1 MGFNAPEIRLSTCEY
16 EKELGLAAKAKLQSI
31 ILQSKDVRL
40 DFERKKDGSLKR
52 DKYGRLLAV
61 FYADGR
67 DVADIMTNAR
77 LAEYYDGTGRRRNGV
92 TLEHLFSTAL
102 SIHEVQERL
111 SCFAASDVF
120 DNHGRA
126 HSGRVAAAI
135 WGDGHFIMGPIG
147 MIFGQR
153 FGAEHQVACAI

>member
-1 MGFNAPEIRLSTCEY
+1 MTLCAADIRHSARFALRYLLVCLSFAISLLSACAPVSDLRPTDLGVCVIDGDSLKINGEDIRLVGFNAPEIRLSRCEY

-40 DFERKKDGSLKR
+40 DFERKKDGSFKR

-77 LAEYYDGTGRRRNGV
+77 LAEYYDGTGRRRNWCD
-92 TLEHLFSTAL
+92 A
-102 SIHEVQERL
+102 
-111 SCFAASDVF
+111 
-120 DNHGRA
+120 
-126 HSGRVAAAI
+126 
-135 WGDGHFIMGPIG
+135 
-147 MIFGQR
+147 
-153 FGAEHQVACAI
+153 

>member
-1 MGFNAPEIRLSTCEY
+1 MTLCAADIRHTARFALRYLLVFVSFAIPLLSACAPVSDLRPSDVGVRVIDGDSLKINGENIRLVGFNAPEIRLSTCEY

-77 LAEYYDGTGRRRNGV
+77 LTEYYDGTGRRRNWCD
-92 TLEHLFSTAL
+92 A
-102 SIHEVQERL
+102 
-111 SCFAASDVF
+111 
-120 DNHGRA
+120 
-126 HSGRVAAAI
+126 
-135 WGDGHFIMGPIG
+135 
-147 MIFGQR
+147 
-153 FGAEHQVACAI
+153 

>member
-1 MGFNAPEIRLSTCEY
+1 MTLCAADIRHTARFALRYLLVFVSFAIPLLSACAPVSDLRPSDVGVRVIDGDSLKINGENISLVGFNAPEIRLSTCEY

-67 DVADIMTNAR
+67 DVADIMTNSR
-77 LAEYYDGTGRRRNGV
+77 LAEYYDGTGRRRNWCD
-92 TLEHLFSTAL
+92 A
-102 SIHEVQERL
+102 
-111 SCFAASDVF
+111 
-120 DNHGRA
+120 
-126 HSGRVAAAI
+126 
-135 WGDGHFIMGPIG
+135 
-147 MIFGQR
+147 
-153 FGAEHQVACAI
+153 

>member
-1 MGFNAPEIRLSTCEY
+1 MTLCAADIRHTARFALRYLLVFVSFAIPLLSACAPVSDLRPSDVGVRVIDGDSLKINGENIRLVGFNAPEIRLSICEY

-77 LAEYYDGTGRRRNGV
+77 LAEYYDGTGRRRNWCD
-92 TLEHLFSTAL
+92 A
-102 SIHEVQERL
+102 
-111 SCFAASDVF
+111 
-120 DNHGRA
+120 
-126 HSGRVAAAI
+126 
-135 WGDGHFIMGPIG
+135 
-147 MIFGQR
+147 
-153 FGAEHQVACAI
+153 

>member
-1 MGFNAPEIRLSTCEY
+1 MTLCAADIRHTARFALRYLLVFVSFAIPLLSACAPVSDLRPSDVGGRVIDGDSLKINGENIRLVGFNAPEIRLSTCEY

-77 LAEYYDGTGRRRNGV
+77 LAEYYDGTGRRRNWCD
-92 TLEHLFSTAL
+92 A
-102 SIHEVQERL
+102 
-111 SCFAASDVF
+111 
-120 DNHGRA
+120 
-126 HSGRVAAAI
+126 
-135 WGDGHFIMGPIG
+135 
-147 MIFGQR
+147 
-153 FGAEHQVACAI
+153 

>member
-1 MGFNAPEIRLSTCEY
+1 MTLCAADIRHTARFALRYLLVFVSFTISLVSACAPVSDLRPSDVGVRVIDGDSLQINGENIRLVGFNAPEIRLSTCEY

-77 LAEYYDGTGRRRNGV
+77 LAEYYDGTGRRRNWCD
-92 TLEHLFSTAL
+92 A
-102 SIHEVQERL
+102 
-111 SCFAASDVF
+111 
-120 DNHGRA
+120 
-126 HSGRVAAAI
+126 
-135 WGDGHFIMGPIG
+135 
-147 MIFGQR
+147 
-153 FGAEHQVACAI
+153 

>member
-1 MGFNAPEIRLSTCEY
+1 MTLCAADIRHSARFALWYLLVCLSFAISFLSACAPVSDLRPTDLGVRVIDGDSLKINGENIRLVGFNAPEIRLSRCEY

-40 DFERKKDGSLKR
+40 DFERKKDGSFKR

-77 LAEYYDGTGRRRNGV
+77 LAEYYDGTGRRRNWCD
-92 TLEHLFSTAL
+92 A
-102 SIHEVQERL
+102 
-111 SCFAASDVF
+111 
-120 DNHGRA
+120 
-126 HSGRVAAAI
+126 
-135 WGDGHFIMGPIG
+135 
-147 MIFGQR
+147 
-153 FGAEHQVACAI
+153 

>member
-1 MGFNAPEIRLSTCEY
+1 MTLCAADIRHTARFALRYLLVFVSFAIPLLSACAPVSDLRPSDVGVRVIDGDSLKINGENIRLAGFNAPEIRLTTCEY

-31 ILQSKDVRL
+31 ILQLKDVRL

-77 LAEYYDGTGRRRNGV
+77 LAEYYDGTGRRRNWCD
-92 TLEHLFSTAL
+92 A
-102 SIHEVQERL
+102 
-111 SCFAASDVF
+111 
-120 DNHGRA
+120 
-126 HSGRVAAAI
+126 
-135 WGDGHFIMGPIG
+135 
-147 MIFGQR
+147 
-153 FGAEHQVACAI
+153 

>member
-1 MGFNAPEIRLSTCEY
+1 MTLCAADIRHTARFALRYLLVFVSFAIPLLSACAPVSDLRPSDVGVRVIDGDSLKINGENIRLVGFNAPEIRLSTCEY

-67 DVADIMTNAR
+67 DVADIMTNSR
-77 LAEYYDGTGRRRNGV
+77 LAEYYDGTGRRRNWCD
-92 TLEHLFSTAL
+92 A
-102 SIHEVQERL
+102 
-111 SCFAASDVF
+111 
-120 DNHGRA
+120 
-126 HSGRVAAAI
+126 
-135 WGDGHFIMGPIG
+135 
-147 MIFGQR
+147 
-153 FGAEHQVACAI
+153 

>member
-1 MGFNAPEIRLSTCEY
+1 MTLCAADIRHTARFALRYLLVFVSFAIPLLSACAPVSDLRPSDVGVRVIDGDSLKINGENIRLVGFNAPEIRLSTCEY

-52 DKYGRLLAV
+52 DKCGRLLAV

-77 LAEYYDGTGRRRNGV
+77 LAEYYDGTGRRRNWCD
-92 TLEHLFSTAL
+92 A
-102 SIHEVQERL
+102 
-111 SCFAASDVF
+111 
-120 DNHGRA
+120 
-126 HSGRVAAAI
+126 
-135 WGDGHFIMGPIG
+135 
-147 MIFGQR
+147 
-153 FGAEHQVACAI
+153 

>member
-1 MGFNAPEIRLSTCEY
+1 MTLCAADIRHSARFALRYLLVCLSFAVSLLSACAPVSDLRPTDLGVRVIDGDSLKINGENIRLVGFNAPEIRLSRCEY

-40 DFERKKDGSLKR
+40 DFERKKDGSFKR

-77 LAEYYDGTGRRRNGV
+77 VAEYYDGTGRRRNWCD
-92 TLEHLFSTAL
+92 A
-102 SIHEVQERL
+102 
-111 SCFAASDVF
+111 
-120 DNHGRA
+120 
-126 HSGRVAAAI
+126 
-135 WGDGHFIMGPIG
+135 
-147 MIFGQR
+147 
-153 FGAEHQVACAI
+153 

>member
-1 MGFNAPEIRLSTCEY
+1 MTLCAADIRHSARFALRYLLVCLSFAVSLLSACTPVSDLRPTDLGVRVIDGDSLKINGENIRLVGFNAPEIRLSRCEY

-40 DFERKKDGSLKR
+40 DFERKKDGSFKR

-77 LAEYYDGTGRRRNGV
+77 VAEYYDGTGRRRNWCD
-92 TLEHLFSTAL
+92 A
-102 SIHEVQERL
+102 
-111 SCFAASDVF
+111 
-120 DNHGRA
+120 
-126 HSGRVAAAI
+126 
-135 WGDGHFIMGPIG
+135 
-147 MIFGQR
+147 
-153 FGAEHQVACAI
+153 

>member
-1 MGFNAPEIRLSTCEY
+1 MTLCAADIRHSARFALRYLLVCLSFAVSLLSACAPVSDLRLTDLGVRVIDGDSLKINGENIRLVGFNAPEIRLSRCEY

-40 DFERKKDGSLKR
+40 DFERKKDGSFKR

-77 LAEYYDGTGRRRNGV
+77 LAEYYDGTGRRRNWCD
-92 TLEHLFSTAL
+92 A
-102 SIHEVQERL
+102 
-111 SCFAASDVF
+111 
-120 DNHGRA
+120 
-126 HSGRVAAAI
+126 
-135 WGDGHFIMGPIG
+135 
-147 MIFGQR
+147 
-153 FGAEHQVACAI
+153 

>member
-1 MGFNAPEIRLSTCEY
+1 MTLCAADIRHTARFALRYLLVFVSFAIPLLSACAPVSDLRPSDVGVRVIDGDSLKINGENIRLVGFNAPEIRLSTCEY

-40 DFERKKDGSLKR
+40 DFERKKDGSLER

-77 LAEYYDGTGRRRNGV
+77 LAEYYDGTGRRRNWCD
-92 TLEHLFSTAL
+92 A
-102 SIHEVQERL
+102 
-111 SCFAASDVF
+111 
-120 DNHGRA
+120 
-126 HSGRVAAAI
+126 
-135 WGDGHFIMGPIG
+135 
-147 MIFGQR
+147 
-153 FGAEHQVACAI
+153 

>member
-1 MGFNAPEIRLSTCEY
+1 MTLCAADIRHSARFALRYLLVCLSFAVSLLSACAPVSDLRPTDLGVRVIDGDSMKINGENIRLVGFNAPEIRLSRCEY

-40 DFERKKDGSLKR
+40 DFERKKDGSFKR

-77 LAEYYDGTGRRRNGV
+77 LAEYYDGTGRRRNWCD
-92 TLEHLFSTAL
+92 A
-102 SIHEVQERL
+102 
-111 SCFAASDVF
+111 
-120 DNHGRA
+120 
-126 HSGRVAAAI
+126 
-135 WGDGHFIMGPIG
+135 
-147 MIFGQR
+147 
-153 FGAEHQVACAI
+153 

>member
-1 MGFNAPEIRLSTCEY
+1 MTLCAADIRHTARFALRYLLVFVSFAIPLLSACAPVSDLRPSDVGVRVIDGDSLKINGENIRLVGFNAPEIRLSTCEY

-77 LAEYYDGTGRRRNGV
+77 LAEHYDGTGRRRNWCD
-92 TLEHLFSTAL
+92 A
-102 SIHEVQERL
+102 
-111 SCFAASDVF
+111 
-120 DNHGRA
+120 
-126 HSGRVAAAI
+126 
-135 WGDGHFIMGPIG
+135 
-147 MIFGQR
+147 
-153 FGAEHQVACAI
+153 

>member
-1 MGFNAPEIRLSTCEY
+1 MTLCAADIRHSARFALRYLLVCLSFAVSLLSACAPVSDLRPTDLGVRVIDGDSMKINGENIRLVGFNAPEIRLSRCEY

-40 DFERKKDGSLKR
+40 DFERKKDGSFKR

-77 LAEYYDGTGRRRNGV
+77 LAESYDGTGRRRNWCD
-92 TLEHLFSTAL
+92 A
-102 SIHEVQERL
+102 
-111 SCFAASDVF
+111 
-120 DNHGRA
+120 
-126 HSGRVAAAI
+126 
-135 WGDGHFIMGPIG
+135 
-147 MIFGQR
+147 
-153 FGAEHQVACAI
+153 

>member
-1 MGFNAPEIRLSTCEY
+1 MTLCAADIRHTARLALRYLLVFVSFAIPLLSACAPVSDLRPSDVGVRVIDGDSLKINGENIRLVGFNAPEIRLSTCEY
-16 EKELGLAAKAKLQSI
+16 EKELGQAAKAKLQSI

-77 LAEYYDGTGRRRNGV
+77 LAEYYDGTGHRRNWCD
-92 TLEHLFSTAL
+92 A
-102 SIHEVQERL
+102 
-111 SCFAASDVF
+111 
-120 DNHGRA
+120 
-126 HSGRVAAAI
+126 
-135 WGDGHFIMGPIG
+135 
-147 MIFGQR
+147 
-153 FGAEHQVACAI
+153 

>member
-1 MGFNAPEIRLSTCEY
+1 MTLCAADIRHTARFALRYLLVFVSFAIPLLSACAPVSDLRPSDVGVRVIDGDSLKINGENIRLVGFNAPEIRLSTCEY

-77 LAEYYDGTGRRRNGV
+77 LAEYYDGTGRRRNWCD
-92 TLEHLFSTAL
+92 A
-102 SIHEVQERL
+102 
-111 SCFAASDVF
+111 
-120 DNHGRA
+120 
-126 HSGRVAAAI
+126 
-135 WGDGHFIMGPIG
+135 
-147 MIFGQR
+147 
-153 FGAEHQVACAI
+153 

>member
-1 MGFNAPEIRLSTCEY
+1 MTLCAADIRHTARFALRYLLVFVSFAIPLLSACAPVSDLRPSDVGVRVIDGDSLKINGENIRLVGFNAPEIRLSRCEY

-40 DFERKKDGSLKR
+40 DFERKKDGSFKR

-77 LAEYYDGTGRRRNGV
+77 LAEYYDGTGRRRNWCD
-92 TLEHLFSTAL
+92 A
-102 SIHEVQERL
+102 
-111 SCFAASDVF
+111 
-120 DNHGRA
+120 
-126 HSGRVAAAI
+126 
-135 WGDGHFIMGPIG
+135 
-147 MIFGQR
+147 
-153 FGAEHQVACAI
+153 

>member
-1 MGFNAPEIRLSTCEY
+1 MTLCAADIRHSERFALRYLLVCLSFAISFLSACAPVSDLRPTDLGVRVIDGDSLKINGENIRLVGFNAPEIWLSRCEY

-40 DFERKKDGSLKR
+40 DFERKKDGSFKR

-77 LAEYYDGTGRRRNGV
+77 LAEYYDGTGRRHNWCN
-92 TLEHLFSTAL
+92 A
-102 SIHEVQERL
+102 
-111 SCFAASDVF
+111 
-120 DNHGRA
+120 
-126 HSGRVAAAI
+126 
-135 WGDGHFIMGPIG
+135 
-147 MIFGQR
+147 
-153 FGAEHQVACAI
+153 

>member
-1 MGFNAPEIRLSTCEY
+1 MTLCAADIRHTARFALRYLLVCLSFAVSLLSACAPVSDLRPTDLGVRVIDGDSLKINGENIRLVGFNAPEIWLSRCEY

-40 DFERKKDGSLKR
+40 DFERKKDGSFKR

-77 LAEYYDGTGRRRNGV
+77 LAEYYDGTGRRRNWCD
-92 TLEHLFSTAL
+92 A
-102 SIHEVQERL
+102 
-111 SCFAASDVF
+111 
-120 DNHGRA
+120 
-126 HSGRVAAAI
+126 
-135 WGDGHFIMGPIG
+135 
-147 MIFGQR
+147 
-153 FGAEHQVACAI
+153 

>member
-1 MGFNAPEIRLSTCEY
+1 MTLCAADIRHTARFALRYLLVCLSFAVSLLSACAPVSDLRPTDLGVRVIDGDSMKINGENIRLVGFNAPEIRLSRCEY

-40 DFERKKDGSLKR
+40 DFERKKDGSFKR

-77 LAEYYDGTGRRRNGV
+77 LAEYYDGTGRRRNWCD
-92 TLEHLFSTAL
+92 A
-102 SIHEVQERL
+102 
-111 SCFAASDVF
+111 
-120 DNHGRA
+120 
-126 HSGRVAAAI
+126 
-135 WGDGHFIMGPIG
+135 
-147 MIFGQR
+147 
-153 FGAEHQVACAI
+153 

>member
-1 MGFNAPEIRLSTCEY
+1 MTLCAADIRHTARFALRYLLVFVSFAIPLLSACAPVSDLRPSDVGVRVIDGDSLKINGENICLVGFNAPEIRLSTCEY

-77 LAEYYDGTGRRRNGV
+77 LAEYYDGTGRRRNWCD
-92 TLEHLFSTAL
+92 A
-102 SIHEVQERL
+102 
-111 SCFAASDVF
+111 
-120 DNHGRA
+120 
-126 HSGRVAAAI
+126 
-135 WGDGHFIMGPIG
+135 
-147 MIFGQR
+147 
-153 FGAEHQVACAI
+153 

>member
-1 MGFNAPEIRLSTCEY
+1 MTLCAADIRHTARFALRYLLVCLSFAVSLLSACAPVSDLRPTDLGVRVIDGDSLKINGENIRLVGFNAPEIRLSTCEY

-77 LAEYYDGTGRRRNGV
+77 LAEYYDGTGRRRNWCD
-92 TLEHLFSTAL
+92 A
-102 SIHEVQERL
+102 
-111 SCFAASDVF
+111 
-120 DNHGRA
+120 
-126 HSGRVAAAI
+126 
-135 WGDGHFIMGPIG
+135 
-147 MIFGQR
+147 
-153 FGAEHQVACAI
+153 

>member
-1 MGFNAPEIRLSTCEY
+1 MTLCAADVRHTARFALRYLLVFVSFAIPLLSACAPVSDLRPSDVGVRVIDGDSLKINGENIRLVGFNAPEIRLSKCEY

-77 LAEYYDGTGRRRNGV
+77 LAEYYDGTGRRRNWCD
-92 TLEHLFSTAL
+92 A
-102 SIHEVQERL
+102 
-111 SCFAASDVF
+111 
-120 DNHGRA
+120 
-126 HSGRVAAAI
+126 
-135 WGDGHFIMGPIG
+135 
-147 MIFGQR
+147 
-153 FGAEHQVACAI
+153 

>member
-1 MGFNAPEIRLSTCEY
+1 MTLCAADVRNTARFALRYLLVFVSFAIPLLSACAPVSDLRPSDVGFSVIDGDSLKINGENIRLVGFNAPEIRLSKCEY

-77 LAEYYDGTGRRRNGV
+77 LAEYYDGTGRRRNWCD
-92 TLEHLFSTAL
+92 A
-102 SIHEVQERL
+102 
-111 SCFAASDVF
+111 
-120 DNHGRA
+120 
-126 HSGRVAAAI
+126 
-135 WGDGHFIMGPIG
+135 
-147 MIFGQR
+147 
-153 FGAEHQVACAI
+153 

>member
-1 MGFNAPEIRLSTCEY
+1 MTLCAADIRHTARFALRYLLVFVSFAIPLLSACAQVSDLRPSDVGVRVIDGDSLKINGENIRLVGFNAPEIRLSTCEY

-77 LAEYYDGTGRRRNGV
+77 LAEYYDGTGRRRNWCD
-92 TLEHLFSTAL
+92 A
-102 SIHEVQERL
+102 
-111 SCFAASDVF
+111 
-120 DNHGRA
+120 
-126 HSGRVAAAI
+126 
-135 WGDGHFIMGPIG
+135 
-147 MIFGQR
+147 
-153 FGAEHQVACAI
+153 

>member
-1 MGFNAPEIRLSTCEY
+1 MTLCAADIRHTARFALRYLLVFVSFAIPLLSACAPVSDLRPSDVGVRVIDGDSLKINGENIRLVGFNAPEIRLSTCKY

-40 DFERKKDGSLKR
+40 NFERKKDGSLKR

-77 LAEYYDGTGRRRNGV
+77 LAGRRRNWCD
-92 TLEHLFSTAL
+92 A
-102 SIHEVQERL
+102 
-111 SCFAASDVF
+111 
-120 DNHGRA
+120 
-126 HSGRVAAAI
+126 
-135 WGDGHFIMGPIG
+135 
-147 MIFGQR
+147 
-153 FGAEHQVACAI
+153 

>member
-1 MGFNAPEIRLSTCEY
+1 MTLCAADIRHSERFALRYLLGCLSFAISFLSACAPVSDLRPTDLGVRVIDGDSLKINGENIRLVGFNAPEIRLSRCEY

-40 DFERKKDGSLKR
+40 DFERKKDGSFKR

-77 LAEYYDGTGRRRNGV
+77 VAEYYDGTGRRRNWCD
-92 TLEHLFSTAL
+92 A
-102 SIHEVQERL
+102 
-111 SCFAASDVF
+111 
-120 DNHGRA
+120 
-126 HSGRVAAAI
+126 
-135 WGDGHFIMGPIG
+135 
-147 MIFGQR
+147 
-153 FGAEHQVACAI
+153 

>member
-1 MGFNAPEIRLSTCEY
+1 MTLCAADIRHSARFALRYLLVCLSFAVSLLSACAPVSDLRPTDLGVRVIDGDSLKINGENIRLVGFNAPEIRLSRCEY

-40 DFERKKDGSLKR
+40 DFERKKDGSFKR

-77 LAEYYDGTGRRRNGV
+77 LAEYYDGTGRRRNWCD
-92 TLEHLFSTAL
+92 A
-102 SIHEVQERL
+102 
-111 SCFAASDVF
+111 
-120 DNHGRA
+120 
-126 HSGRVAAAI
+126 
-135 WGDGHFIMGPIG
+135 
-147 MIFGQR
+147 
-153 FGAEHQVACAI
+153 

>member
-1 MGFNAPEIRLSTCEY
+1 MTLCAPDIRHTARFALRYLLVFVSFAIPLLSACAPVSDLRPSDVGVRVIDGDSLKINSENIRLVGFNAPEIRLSTCEY

-77 LAEYYDGTGRRRNGV
+77 LAEYYDGTGRRRNWCD
-92 TLEHLFSTAL
+92 A
-102 SIHEVQERL
+102 
-111 SCFAASDVF
+111 
-120 DNHGRA
+120 
-126 HSGRVAAAI
+126 
-135 WGDGHFIMGPIG
+135 
-147 MIFGQR
+147 
-153 FGAEHQVACAI
+153 

>member
-1 MGFNAPEIRLSTCEY
+1 MTLCAADIRHSARFALRYLLVCLSFAISLLSACAPVSDLRPTDLGVRVIDGDSLKINGENIRLVGFNAPEIRLSRCEY

-40 DFERKKDGSLKR
+40 DFERKKDGSFKR

-77 LAEYYDGTGRRRNGV
+77 LAEYYDGTGRRRNWCD
-92 TLEHLFSTAL
+92 A
-102 SIHEVQERL
+102 
-111 SCFAASDVF
+111 
-120 DNHGRA
+120 
-126 HSGRVAAAI
+126 
-135 WGDGHFIMGPIG
+135 
-147 MIFGQR
+147 
-153 FGAEHQVACAI
+153 

>member
-1 MGFNAPEIRLSTCEY
+1 MTLCAADIRHTARFALRYLLVFLSFAIPLLSACAPVSDLRPSDVGVRVIDGDSLKINGENIRLVGFNAPDIRLSTCEY
-16 EKELGLAAKAKLQSI
+16 EKELGLAAKANLQSI

-77 LAEYYDGTGRRRNGV
+77 LAEYYDGTGRRCNWCN
-92 TLEHLFSTAL
+92 A
-102 SIHEVQERL
+102 
-111 SCFAASDVF
+111 
-120 DNHGRA
+120 
-126 HSGRVAAAI
+126 
-135 WGDGHFIMGPIG
+135 
-147 MIFGQR
+147 
-153 FGAEHQVACAI
+153 

>member
-1 MGFNAPEIRLSTCEY
+1 MTLCAADIRHSARFALRYLLVCLSFAVSLLSACTPVSDLRPTDLGVRVIDGDSLKINGENIRLVGFNAPEIRLSRCEY

-40 DFERKKDGSLKR
+40 DFERKKDGSFKR

-77 LAEYYDGTGRRRNGV
+77 LAEYYDGTGRRRNWCD
-92 TLEHLFSTAL
+92 A
-102 SIHEVQERL
+102 
-111 SCFAASDVF
+111 
-120 DNHGRA
+120 
-126 HSGRVAAAI
+126 
-135 WGDGHFIMGPIG
+135 
-147 MIFGQR
+147 
-153 FGAEHQVACAI
+153 

>member
-1 MGFNAPEIRLSTCEY
+1 MTLCAADIRHTARFALRYLLVCLSFAVSLLSACAPVSDLRPTDLGVRVIDGDSLKINGENIRLVGFNAPEIRLSRCEY

-40 DFERKKDGSLKR
+40 DFERKKDGSFKR

-77 LAEYYDGTGRRRNGV
+77 LAEYYDGTGRRRNWCD
-92 TLEHLFSTAL
+92 A
-102 SIHEVQERL
+102 
-111 SCFAASDVF
+111 
-120 DNHGRA
+120 
-126 HSGRVAAAI
+126 
-135 WGDGHFIMGPIG
+135 
-147 MIFGQR
+147 
-153 FGAEHQVACAI
+153 